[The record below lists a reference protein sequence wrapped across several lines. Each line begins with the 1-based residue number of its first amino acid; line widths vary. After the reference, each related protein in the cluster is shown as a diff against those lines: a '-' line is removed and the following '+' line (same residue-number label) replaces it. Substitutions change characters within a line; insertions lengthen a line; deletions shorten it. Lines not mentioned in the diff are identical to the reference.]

1 MADMDK
7 HHHFTHA
14 IVPESDQVVR
24 PNSVQQLQIT
34 YTLARVG
41 TTQNLGFPPAATS
54 RNEGK
59 LGQQGCRRPSLV
71 KWHLFRHKRVRK
83 C

>member
-1 MADMDK
+1 M
-7 HHHFTHA
+7 
-14 IVPESDQVVR
+14 PESDQVVR

-41 TTQNLGFPPAATS
+41 TTQNLGFPPAVTC

-59 LGQQGCRRPSLV
+59 L
-71 KWHLFRHKRVRK
+71 RHPNEVRVQEAFS
-83 C
+83 